1 MRSKKA
7 IKNIITSLL
16 QQVVI
21 VICGLIVPRAIIETF
36 GSSVNGLVSSI
47 TQFLSYITLLEAG
60 IGPVIKS
67 ALYKPI
73 AKKDKTQIEKI
84 LKASQ
89 RFFRVVSG
97 IFIVYLIALCFI
109 YPLIVSTEFET
120 GYTVS
125 LILIIAVSTFVEYF
139 FGMVYKLYLQAEQK
153 TYVTSIIQI
162 LATILNAILVIVL
175 IKFGANIQV
184 VKLGSAFVF
193 VLRPIIQNIYVK
205 KKYNIDFKEVKEKY
219 ELKQKWDGLAQHI
232 ASVVHNNTDIAIL
245 TIFTSTTEVSVYSVY
260 LYVVNGVKNM
270 VQALTGG
277 VDASFGDMIAKNEI
291 DNLNR
296 SFRTYEL
303 FYFTLITIVYIITIV
318 MILPFVKVYTSG
330 IADANYYRPTFAILI
345 TVAELMWSIR
355 LPYSSVTL
363 AAGHFKQTN
372 KGAWVEVFS
381 NLIISIALVFK
392 FGIVGVAIGTLVA
405 MTIRTIEF
413 MYHTSKYILRR
424 NQIENVK
431 RVIILILEML
441 VLVPIGF
448 FISKFI
454 DVNSYVSWFFL
465 AVIVG
470 LISLLGVGI
479 VNGIMYRK
487 DLKNLLYMIKRV
499 LKGKSIY
506 NND

>member
-7 IKNIITSLL
+7 VKNIITSLL
-16 QQVVI
+16 QQVVT
-21 VICGLIVPRAIIETF
+21 VICGLIVPRAIIGAF

-47 TQFLSYITLLEAG
+47 TQFLGYITLMEAG

-89 RFFRVVSG
+89 RFFRVISG
-97 IFIVYLIALCFI
+97 IFIIYLIALCFI
-109 YPLIVSTEFET
+109 YPMIVSTEFET

-125 LILIIAVSTFVEYF
+125 LILIIAISTFAEYF

-153 TYVTSIIQI
+153 TYVTSTIQI
-162 LATILNAILVIVL
+162 LTTILNAILVVVL
-175 IKFGANIQV
+175 IKWGANIQI

-193 VLRPIIQNIYVK
+193 VLRPILQNIYVR
-205 KKYNIDFKEVKEKY
+205 KKYNINFKEVKEKY

-232 ASVVHNNTDIAIL
+232 ASVVHSNTDVVIL
-245 TIFTSTTEVSVYSVY
+245 TIFTSTAEVSVYTVY
-260 LYVVNGVKNM
+260 LYVVSGVKNI

-303 FYFTLITIVYIITIV
+303 FYFSLITIVYIITIV
-318 MILPFVKVYTSG
+318 MILPFIKVYTLG
-330 IADANYYRPTFAILI
+330 ITDANYYRPIFAILI
-345 TVAELMWSIR
+345 TVAELIWSIR
-355 LPYSSVTL
+355 LPYNLTTL

-372 KGAWVEVFS
+372 KGAWVEVFT
-381 NLIISIALVFK
+381 NLIISIILVFK
-392 FGIVGVAIGTLVA
+392 FGMVGVAIGTLIA

-413 MYHTSKYILRR
+413 MYHTSKYILKRK
-424 NQIENVK
+424 QIENVK
-431 RVIILILEML
+431 RVVILIVEML
-441 VLVPIGF
+441 IIVPIGF

-454 DVNSYVSWFFL
+454 EGNSYISWAIL

-470 LISLLGVGI
+470 VIALLGVGI
-479 VNGIMYRK
+479 VNGIIYRK
-487 DLKNLLYMIKRV
+487 DLKDLLDMIKRIF
-499 LKGKSIY
+499 KGKEVS
-506 NND
+506 

>member
-7 IKNIITSLL
+7 VKNIITSLL
-16 QQVVI
+16 QQIVT
-21 VICGLIVPRAIIETF
+21 VICGLIVPRAIIGAF

-47 TQFLSYITLLEAG
+47 TQFLGYITLLEAG

-73 AKKDKTQIEKI
+73 AKKDKMQIEKI

-89 RFFRVVSG
+89 RFFRIISG

-109 YPLIVSTEFET
+109 YPLIVSTEFKT

-125 LILIIAVSTFVEYF
+125 LILIIAISTFAEYF
-139 FGMVYKLYLQAEQK
+139 FGMVYRLYLQAEQK

-162 LATILNAILVIVL
+162 LTTILNAILVVML

-184 VKLGSAFVF
+184 VKLGSAFIF
-193 VLRPIIQNIYVK
+193 VLRPILQNIYVR
-205 KKYNIDFKEVKEKY
+205 KKYNINFKEVKEKY

-232 ASVVHNNTDIAIL
+232 ASVVHNNTDVAIL
-245 TIFTSTTEVSVYSVY
+245 TIFTSTAEVSVYSVY

-303 FYFTLITIVYIITIV
+303 FYFTLITIVYIITVV
-318 MILPFVKVYTSG
+318 MILPFIKVYTSG
-330 IADANYYRPTFAILI
+330 ITDVSYYRPAFAILI
-345 TVAELMWSIR
+345 TLAELIWSIR

-363 AAGHFKQTN
+363 AAGHFKETQ
-372 KGAWVEVFS
+372 KGAWVEVFT
-381 NLIISIALVFK
+381 NLIISIVLVFK
-392 FGIVGVAIGTLVA
+392 FGMVGVAIGTLVA

-413 MYHTSKYILRR
+413 MYHTSKYILKR
-424 NQIENVK
+424 NQLENVK
-431 RVIILILEML
+431 RVVILVAEMI
-441 VLVPIGF
+441 VIVPIGF

-454 DVNSYVSWFFL
+454 EVDSYISWVIL
-465 AVIVG
+465 VVIVG
-470 LISLLGVGI
+470 AIALLGVGI

-487 DLKNLLYMIKRV
+487 DLKGLLAMIKRIF
-499 LKGKSIY
+499 KGKEVA
-506 NND
+506 

>member
-16 QQVVI
+16 QQI
-21 VICGLIVPRAIIETF
+21 VTLICGLIVPRAIIGTF
-36 GSSVNGLVSSI
+36 GSNVNGLVSSI

-73 AKKDKTQIEKI
+73 AKKDKNQIEKI
-84 LKASQ
+84 LKSSQ
-89 RFFRVVSG
+89 SFFRVISG
-97 IFIVYLIALCFI
+97 IFIVYLIVLCFV
-109 YPLIVSTEFET
+109 YPLIVSTEFES
-120 GYTVS
+120 GYTIS
-125 LILIIAVSTFVEYF
+125 LILIIAISTFAEYY
-139 FGMVYKLYLQAEQK
+139 FGIVYRLYLQAEQK
-153 TYVTSIIQI
+153 TYVASTIQI
-162 LATILNAILVIVL
+162 LGTILNAILVVVL
-175 IKFGANIQV
+175 IKFGSNIQI

-193 VLRPIIQNIYVK
+193 VLRPILQNIYVK
-205 KKYNIDFKEVKEKY
+205 KKYDINLKNVKEKY

-245 TIFTSTTEVSVYSVY
+245 TIFTNTTEVSVYTVY
-260 LYVVNGVKNM
+260 LFVVTGVKNM

-277 VDASFGDMIAKNEI
+277 VDASFGDMIAKGEQE
-291 DNLNR
+291 NLNR

-303 FYFTLITIVYIITIV
+303 FYFTLITIVYIITMV

-330 IADANYYRPTFAILI
+330 ISDANYYRPAFAILI

-355 LPYSSVTL
+355 LPYSGITL

-392 FGIVGVAIGTLVA
+392 FGMIGVAIGTLVA

-413 MYHTSKYILRR
+413 MYHTSKYILKRK
-424 NQIENVK
+424 QSENVK
-431 RVIILILEML
+431 RVMILILQTIII
-441 VLVPIGF
+441 VPIGF
-448 FISKFI
+448 FISEFI
-454 DVNSYVSWFFL
+454 EVDSYMNWLLS
-465 AVIVG
+465 AVLVG
-470 LISLLGVGI
+470 IITSLGVGI
-479 VNGIMYRK
+479 VNSIIYRK
-487 DLKNLLYMIKRV
+487 DLKDLLGLVKRILNKKETV
-499 LKGKSIY
+499 
-506 NND
+506 

>member
-97 IFIVYLIALCFI
+97 VFIVYLIALCFI

-120 GYTVS
+120 GYTVF
-125 LILIIAVSTFVEYF
+125 LILIIAVSTFAEYF

-162 LATILNAILVIVL
+162 LATTLNAILVIVL

-303 FYFTLITIVYIITIV
+303 FYFTLTTSVYIITIV

-330 IADANYYRPTFAILI
+330 ITDANYYRPTFAILVTI
-345 TVAELMWSIR
+345 AELMWSIR

-392 FGIVGVAIGTLVA
+392 FGMVGVAIGTLVA

-431 RVIILILEML
+431 RVIILIVEML

-479 VNGIMYRK
+479 VNSIMYRK

>member
-7 IKNIITSLL
+7 VKNIITSLL
-16 QQVVI
+16 QQIVT
-21 VICGLIVPRAIIETF
+21 VICGLIVPRAIIGNF

-60 IGPVIKS
+60 VGPVIKS

-73 AKKDKTQIEKI
+73 AKKDQTQIEKI

-89 RFFRVVSG
+89 KFFRVISG

-120 GYTVS
+120 EYTVS
-125 LILIIAVSTFVEYF
+125 LIIIIAISTFTEYF

-153 TYVTSIIQI
+153 TYITSIVQI
-162 LATILNAILVIVL
+162 LTTILNAILVVLL

-205 KKYNIDFKEVKEKY
+205 KKYNISFKQVKEKY
-219 ELKQKWDGLAQHI
+219 ELKQKWDGLSQHI
-232 ASVVHNNTDIAIL
+232 AYVVHNNADVAIL
-245 TIFTSTTEVSVYSVY
+245 TIFTSTVEVSVYTVY
-260 LYVVNGVKNM
+260 LYVVNGIKNV

-277 VDASFGDMIAKNEI
+277 VDASFGDMIAKKEI

-296 SFRTYEL
+296 SFRIYEL
-303 FYFTLITIVYIITIV
+303 FYFTLITSVYIIAIV
-318 MILPFVKVYTSG
+318 IILPFVKIYTSG
-330 IADANYYRPTFAILI
+330 ITDANYYRPTFAILI
-345 TVAELMWSIR
+345 TLAEFMWSIR

-372 KGAWVEVFS
+372 KGAWVEVFT

-392 FGIVGVAIGTLVA
+392 FGMIGVAIGTLVA

-413 MYHTSKYILRR
+413 MYHTSKYILKRS
-424 NQIENVK
+424 QIENVK
-431 RVIILILEML
+431 RVIILMLETL
-441 VLVPIGF
+441 IIVPIGF
-448 FISKFI
+448 YISTFIE
-454 DVNSYVSWFFL
+454 VNSYMSWIGL
-465 AVIVG
+465 AIV
-470 LISLLGVGI
+470 VGI
-479 VNGIMYRK
+479 IALLYVVTVNGIIYREDFK
-487 DLKNLLYMIKRV
+487 DLLNMIKRI
-499 LKGKSIY
+499 LQEKINIK
-506 NND
+506 